1 MATPNNNGKGKE
13 TEKKIS
19 KVDIEILK
27 IAITNEY
34 NTHFRKDDKP
44 LNVGNIKWNNLNQL
58 KDKVQGLDGTIKSI
72 VTDDLIGNFSSWKL
86 SNLSEEI
93 AERLIKHF
101 NIQGIDLGLD
111 GKREQLAKIIVN
123 TINNVYNTEWDKT
136 ARQIKLID
144 VLDVYNLKGKDL
156 PSIKNLETTLRPTK
170 AKVSDLSD
178 KAVERLLN
186 DLKEVA

>member
-93 AERLIKHF
+93 AERLNKHF
-101 NIQGIDLGLD
+101 DTKGIDLGLN
-111 GKREQLAKIIVN
+111 GKKEQVAKIIVN
-123 TINNVYNTEWDKT
+123 TINSVYNTEWDKT
-136 ARQIKLID
+136 SKQIKVID
-144 VLDVYNLKGKDL
+144 LLDVYNLKGKDL
-156 PSIKNLETTLRPTK
+156 PNLKNLEMTLRPTK
-170 AKVSDLSD
+170 AKISDLSE
-178 KAVERLLN
+178 KAINRILD